1 MPERNL
7 PTRPGVSPRRILKR
21 LVPLYPRTAS
31 HGTRFQPQGPLGS
44 GSGSAG
50 WLSAWM
56 PRGNDL
62 QSRNIRNV
70 LIDGLGVGF
79 ASAAAPF
86 LPILLT
92 RLGASDFAVGL
103 LSSMPAFAGLILA
116 LPVSRFLAR
125 QPQVA
130 PWYSS
135 GRLLVYSGYAL
146 TAFATFLAPGSRV
159 TAILLIWALLTL
171 PQTFVDV
178 SFTVVMAGVAG
189 PDRRFYLMS
198 RRWSSLGITTAVTI
212 ALAGFMLERLEFPL
226 GYQVVFPILALGG
239 LISFYSAR
247 QIQLPKPAAGPAQ
260 ALKPGPR
267 TSPRSSFAQVR
278 KQSKFMRFTVS
289 QLVYRFGLAW
299 ALPLF
304 PLFYVHTLGADDAQI
319 GIINT
324 VNSAVLLVAYF
335 MWSRISRRRGV
346 RFALLITT
354 GAIGLYPILL
364 SLTTNVG
371 IVVLLAGLAG
381 IFAAGI
387 DLVFFDTLVSSYP
400 PEASALFVGWYQTT
414 VYVATFVAPLVGT
427 AVAQFI
433 GIPDSLML
441 AGAIRLVG
449 FVLFAYLGKERHG
462 EMERG

>member
-1 MPERNL
+1 MPK
-7 PTRPGVSPRRILKR
+7 GQDV
-21 LVPLYPRTAS
+21 
-31 HGTRFQPQGPLGS
+31 
-44 GSGSAG
+44 
-50 WLSAWM
+50 
-56 PRGNDL
+56 

-86 LPILLT
+86 LPILLA

-103 LSSMPAFAGLILA
+103 LTAMPAFAGLILA

-130 PWYSS
+130 PWYS
-135 GRLLVYSGYAL
+135 GARLLVLSGYAF

-178 SFTVVMAGVAG
+178 TFTVVMAEVAG

-212 ALAGFMLERLEFPL
+212 AIAGIALDRLTFPL
-226 GYQVVFPILALGG
+226 DYQIVFPVLALGG
-239 LISFYSAR
+239 LLSFRFAR
-247 QIQLPKPAAGPAQ
+247 QIKLKPAGGPGQ
-260 ALKPGPR
+260 ALKSGPGASLR
-267 TSPRSSFAQVR
+267 GSFAQVR
-278 KQSKFMRFTVS
+278 KQTKFMRFTAS
-289 QLVYRFGLAW
+289 QFVYRFGLAW

-304 PLFYVHTLGADDAQI
+304 PLFYVHTLRADDAQI

-335 MWSRISRRRGV
+335 MWSRVSRHRGV
-346 RFALLITT
+346 RFALLVTT
-354 GAIGLYPILL
+354 GAIGLYPVVL

-371 IVVLLAGLAG
+371 LVVLLAGLAG

-400 PEASALFVGWYQTT
+400 PESSALFVGWYQIS
-414 VYVATFVAPLVGT
+414 VYVATFIAPLVGT
-427 AVAQFI
+427 GVAQFI
-433 GIPDSLML
+433 GIPGSLML
-441 AGAIRLVG
+441 AGAIRLAG
-449 FVLFAYLGKERHG
+449 FVLFARLVKG
-462 EMERG
+462 

>member
-1 MPERNL
+1 MPK
-7 PTRPGVSPRRILKR
+7 GD
-21 LVPLYPRTAS
+21 
-31 HGTRFQPQGPLGS
+31 
-44 GSGSAG
+44 
-50 WLSAWM
+50 
-56 PRGNDL
+56 DL

-86 LPILLT
+86 LPILLA

-103 LSSMPAFAGLILA
+103 LSAMPAFAGLLLA

-135 GRLLVYSGYAL
+135 ARLLVILGYAF

-171 PQTFVDV
+171 PQTLVDV
-178 SFTVVMAGVAG
+178 TFTVVMAGVAG

-212 ALAGFMLERLEFPL
+212 AIAGFALDRLSFPL
-226 GYQVVFPILALGG
+226 DYQIVFPVLALGG
-239 LISFYSAR
+239 FLSFFSAR
-247 QIQLPKPAAGPAQ
+247 QIQLKPAARPGQ
-260 ALKPGPR
+260 ALKSGPG
-267 TSPRSSFAQVR
+267 TSLRSSFAQVR
-278 KQSKFMRFTVS
+278 KQSKFLRFTAS
-289 QLVYRFGLAW
+289 QFVYRIGLAW

-304 PLFYVHTLGADDAQI
+304 PLFYVHTLRADDAQI

-346 RFALLITT
+346 RFALLVTT
-354 GAIGLYPILL
+354 GAIGLYPIVL

-371 IVVLLAGLAG
+371 VVVLLAGLAG

-400 PEASALFVGWYQTT
+400 PESSALFVGWYQIT

-427 AVAQFI
+427 GIAQLI
-433 GIPDSLML
+433 GIPGSLAI
-441 AGAIRLVG
+441 AGAIRLAG
-449 FVLFAYLGKERHG
+449 FALFARLVKG
-462 EMERG
+462 